1 MPTMVR
7 PQGKGKK
14 VAFSILGTPP
24 NMKDSEKKKDTKIDK
39 RLTFEETQRVKG
51 A

>member
-7 PQGKGKK
+7 PKGKAKK

-24 NMKDSEKKKDTKIDK
+24 NMHDDKKKKDTALDK
-39 RLTFEETQRVKG
+39 RLVYEETQREK
-51 A
+51 